1 MAQTIPFSR
10 NIENDARDSERMALG
25 EVLDDMLEDIHDDVS
40 PKDVRNGRL
49 SAEALEDGQDT
60 RMDMLFR
67 ISSKNSGKNGGD
79 WITIATPVTKGVYA
93 DASPLPANKS
103 TKPHITHT

>member
-67 ISSKNSGKNGGD
+67 ISSKNENS
-79 WITIATPVTKGVYA
+79 
-93 DASPLPANKS
+93 
-103 TKPHITHT
+103 